1 MDYLNAFLIFLI
13 AVYVLQGWLRGFIMS
28 LSNTVGMAAS
38 WLVGFMFFPSIANR
52 IAQSSF
58 YRFIYIF
65 TEASSHL
72 TDQVEGHLL
81 VSSLTEQQMSTIVGQ
96 AMLPRPF
103 SDLVVEN
110 MKNLAYGDQYT
121 TVAEYFD
128 YTVTDAVVNI
138 IAFLII
144 YLLCRVVIGLIL
156 NTMNFA
162 SPFPMLKH
170 CDGLTGAALGLLR
183 GCMAMYAVCLIIPV
197 ILISVPSNITL
208 FSDIINGSSV
218 ASYFYRTDF
227 LLNYIP
233 GVIPAP
239 G

>member
-1 MDYLNAFLIFLI
+1 MNYLNAFLIFLI

-28 LSNTVGMAAS
+28 LSNTVGMALS
-38 WLVGFMFFPSIANR
+38 WAAGFMFSPR
-52 IAQSSF
+52 IAQGIAGSSF

-81 VSSLTEQQMSTIVGQ
+81 VSGLTEQQMSTIVGQ
-96 AMLPRPF
+96 ANLPRPF
-103 SDLVVEN
+103 ADLIVEN
-110 MKNLAYGDQYT
+110 MRTLAYGEQYT

-138 IAFLII
+138 IAFLMI

-156 NTMNFA
+156 STMNFA
-162 SPFPMLKH
+162 SPFPMLRY
-170 CDGLTGAALGLLR
+170 CDGLAGAGIGVVR

-197 ILISVPSNITL
+197 ILISVPSNIPL
-208 FSDIINGSSV
+208 FADIINGSSV

-233 GVIPAP
+233 GTIMTA
-239 G
+239 